1 MAIVDASILR
11 SLRINEQVSQ
21 NETTRV
27 SATQEYLIVC
37 DAKNPSFNEI
47 LEDTTPWP
55 NLGGFP
61 LPQLDDETVI
71 NGVTVFCTSRD
82 LAYYKDNE
90 RSVIM
95 RVTFDAREQ
104 EEPEPP
110 DGTDPEAWLRITVDS
125 SQITK
130 PAIGWATRGLVP
142 PENGFDEGNGA
153 QNSAGDPVDGL
164 EEECSLVRLKYTNAR
179 VENPNFAELQRYT
192 NRCNDGAFLGGED
205 YTVRMTGWSA
215 EYDQKT
221 NSWSVSVEFSY
232 NPEGWW
238 IRYFDAGYNEIVN
251 GERRVILDK
260 AGNPVSKP
268 VPLDGAGQ
276 AAAIGVGGGSY
287 GASPITPTTLEL
299 YPYKIANMQA
309 LFQNCRI

>member
-11 SLRINEQVSQ
+11 SLRITEQVGEKQSTQ
-21 NETTRV
+21 V
-27 SATQEYLIVC
+27 SATEEYLIVS

-47 LEDTTPWP
+47 LSNTASWA
-55 NLGGFP
+55 NLGNNP
-61 LPQLDDETVI
+61 LPQLNTQVVV
-71 NGVTVFCTSRD
+71 NGVTLQCTSRD
-82 LAYYKDNE
+82 LSYYKDNE
-90 RSVIM
+90 RAVIM
-95 RVTFDAREQ
+95 RAKFDALEQ
-104 EEPEPP
+104 EAPEPP
-110 DGTDPEAWLRITVDS
+110 DGTDPEEWVRITVDS

-130 PAIGWATRGLVP
+130 PAVGWADRALVP
-142 PENGFDEGNGA
+142 AENAADEGNGA

-164 EEECSLVRLKYTNAR
+164 EEECSLVRLKYTNTR
-179 VENPNFAELQRYT
+179 VANPNFAELQRYT
-192 NRCNDGAFLGGED
+192 NRCNDGAFLGGAD

-276 AAAIGVGGGSY
+276 AAAIGGGGGSY